1 MRLIFVMFGIC
12 FLVEACG
19 EKDTEQVIN
28 LKDVIPKAEGAK
40 LVLKRKN
47 TNEPDDRF
55 NMQLAGESG
64 VAIDGFHSVDVTLLP
79 DRFNPTSATKLALT
93 KGKDSVLFSQWIFQ
107 DSSQTQNAFYNW
119 LDCFGQTCKSFKIGQ
134 QGRFQYESFIMFVND
149 TSLTYISAQIKLNP
163 KQWVQY
169 FEKNN
174 AIDTWRYVVY
184 QPNRAKASWFDVS
197 KGIVTPL
204 VIH

>member
-12 FLVEACG
+12 FLVACG
-19 EKDTEQVIN
+19 EKDTEHVIN
-28 LKDVIPKAEGAK
+28 LKDVIPKAEGSKPA
-40 LVLKRKN
+40 LKSKI
-47 TNEPDDRF
+47 TNKPDCRF

-64 VAIDGFHSVDVTLLP
+64 VAIDGFHSVDVALLP
-79 DRFNPTSATKLALT
+79 DRFNPTSVTKLALT

-107 DSSQTQNAFYNW
+107 DSSHTQNAFYNW

-134 QGRFQYESFIMFVND
+134 QGRFQHESFIMFVND
-149 TSLTYISAQIKLNP
+149 TSLTYISSQIKLNP

-174 AIDTWRYVVY
+174 AIDTWRYVLY